1 MNINELIPIVVIGLI
16 LWALT
21 RFQGARAWHLLVAVV
36 AGVILAGT
44 LVGADISTVLS
55 QLTGGRIR

>member
-1 MNINELIPIVVIGLI
+1 MNISELIPVAVIGLI
-16 LWALT
+16 LWALH
-21 RFQGARAWHLLVAVV
+21 RFQGARPWHLLVAVV

-44 LVGADISTVLS
+44 VVGADISNILS